1 MLISLKL
8 LKLGEIDGVKVF
20 ASKYCSVKFWTKL
33 MSDLSSQEPDLR
45 RGQLRKKR
53 RRAKIKPSCDIFV
66 AQGGLFCFDF
76 LLISLKQHGIYPT
89 RVAMA
94 DTLTDRREI
103 FSV

>member
-1 MLISLKL
+1 
-8 LKLGEIDGVKVF
+8 
-20 ASKYCSVKFWTKL
+20 

-45 RGQLRKKR
+45 RCQLRKKR

-94 DTLTDRREI
+94 ETLTDRREI
-103 FSV
+103 FDMQRNTYS